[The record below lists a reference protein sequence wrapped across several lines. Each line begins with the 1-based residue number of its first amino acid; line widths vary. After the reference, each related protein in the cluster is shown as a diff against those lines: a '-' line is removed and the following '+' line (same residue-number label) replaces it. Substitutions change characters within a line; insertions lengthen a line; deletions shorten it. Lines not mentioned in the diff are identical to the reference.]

1 MHNPRRFRLS
11 YCCFRRLCLNGNSSR
26 PEFKNGIA
34 ATRSRNVELALVTFS
49 VNAGAAA
56 VFLVALVESGFG
68 RLPLQNPAEQM
79 PIQGQT
85 AIAVAP
91 FTDNV
96 GLEATPGRS
105 PLILLAI
112 AFLTL
117 DGIAID
123 PLLQNPQLPPDGLP
137 SVSRHD
143 PAVVVAH
150 DNDGRHPRCPQETEQ
165 GRTLRVMEGKVVK
178 PGIQQHRARH
188 SPPAVRRNRSVVDAG
203 GSDRGIRVRKNI
215 IRRGVIRD
223 ANHSIIPVVFLPSGQ
238 RVSEP
243 MAHPGDGV
251 HALTIGRIDEEEQ
264 GEGGLSNDERP
275 PRRRC

>member
-1 MHNPRRFRLS
+1 M
-11 YCCFRRLCLNGNSSR
+11 
-26 PEFKNGIA
+26 A
-34 ATRSRNVELALVTFS
+34 ATRSRNVELSLVTFS
-49 VNAGAAA
+49 VNAGAAS
-56 VFLVALVESGFG
+56 VFLVAALVESGFD

-105 PLILLAI
+105 PLVLPAI
-112 AFLTL
+112 AFLIL
-117 DGIAID
+117 EGVAID
-123 PLLQNPQLPPDGLP
+123 PLLQTPELPPDGLP

-143 PAVVVAH
+143 PAVGVAH
-150 DNDGRHPRCPQETEQ
+150 DNDGRHPRCPQELEQ
-165 GRTLRVMEGKVVK
+165 GRTLGVMEGKVVK

-188 SPPAVRRNRSVVDAG
+188 SPPSVRRSRSVVDAG
-203 GSDRGIRVRKNI
+203 GSDRGIRVRKNF

-223 ANHSIIPVVFLPSGQ
+223 ANHSILPVVFPPPGQ
-238 RVSEP
+238 RVPEP

-264 GEGGLSNDERP
+264 GEGGLSDDERP

>member
-1 MHNPRRFRLS
+1 MALLQRGVGTSSCLLS
-11 YCCFRRLCLNGNSSR
+11 
-26 PEFKNGIA
+26 P
-34 ATRSRNVELALVTFS
+34 S
-49 VNAGAAA
+49 VYAGAAA
-56 VFLVALVESGFG
+56 VFLVALVESGFD

-105 PLILLAI
+105 PLVPAI

-117 DGIAID
+117 EGIAID
-123 PLLQNPQLPPDGLP
+123 PLLQTPELPPDGLP

-143 PAVVVAH
+143 PAVGVAH
-150 DNDGRHPRCPQETEQ
+150 DNDGRHPRCPQELKQ
-165 GRTLRVMEGKVVK
+165 GRTLGVMEGKVVK
-178 PGIQQHRARH
+178 PGIEQHRARH

-203 GSDRGIRVRKNI
+203 GSDRVIRVRKNF